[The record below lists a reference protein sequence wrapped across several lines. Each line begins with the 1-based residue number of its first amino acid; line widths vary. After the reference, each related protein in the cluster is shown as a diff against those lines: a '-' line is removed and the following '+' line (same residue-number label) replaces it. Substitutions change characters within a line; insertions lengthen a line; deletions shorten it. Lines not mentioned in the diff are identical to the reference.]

1 MKAIKGFEGLYSI
14 TKDGRVLS
22 HKKMVKVGNNGGVET
37 RPEQWLKPSILKR
50 GKGYLRV
57 HLAKNGK
64 KHARLVHRLIA
75 EAFIP
80 NPSNLPQVNHKDG
93 NSLNNLIN
101 NLEWCT
107 PQQNSIHAFKNG
119 LTKLPKQ
126 CGANNSQAKLTN
138 DLVQQMRDLYA
149 EIGNAS
155 EVARRFGIKPR
166 HAYDIC
172 HFKRW
177 THI

>member
-1 MKAIKGFEGLYSI
+1 MKAIKGFEGLYLI
-14 TKDGRVLS
+14 TKDGRVWS
-22 HKKMVKVGNNGGVET
+22 QEKTVQVGNNGGFET
-37 RPEQWLKPSILKR
+37 RPAQWLKPSILKR
-50 GKGYLRV
+50 GQGYLRV
-57 HLAKNGK
+57 YLAKNGK

-80 NPSNLPQVNHKDG
+80 NPDNLPQVNHKDG
-93 NSLNNLIN
+93 NSLNNAIA

-107 PQQNSIHAFKNG
+107 PQQNSIHAFQNG
-119 LTKLPKQ
+119 LAKPPKQ

-138 DLVQQMRDLYA
+138 EQVLQMRDLYA

-155 EVARRFGIKPR
+155 EVARIFKIKPR

-172 HFKRW
+172 HFRRW
-177 THI
+177 AHI